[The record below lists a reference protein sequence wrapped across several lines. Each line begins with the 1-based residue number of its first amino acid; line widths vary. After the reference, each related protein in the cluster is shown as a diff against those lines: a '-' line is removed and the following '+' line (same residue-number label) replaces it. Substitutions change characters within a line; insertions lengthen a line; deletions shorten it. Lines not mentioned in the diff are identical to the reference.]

1 MSLQPRRHLAYR
13 SVVRSAFE
21 RLRNTAASVSWKVE
35 INELRSQFCE
45 VNNKT
50 YRYNLEKKT
59 QTTVSDIASVKVVL
73 HSQ

>member
-1 MSLQPRRHLAYR
+1 M
-13 SVVRSAFE
+13 RSAFE

-35 INELRSQFCE
+35 TNELRSQFCE